1 MIHEDVNRIVE
12 KPYIPELNHIFH
24 MKLETQA
31 SESWKYYLSR
41 NQSIIVDLFQVYL
54 LNKIKINNL

>member
-1 MIHEDVNRIVE
+1 MIHEDVNRILE
-12 KPYIPELNHIFH
+12 KPYMPELNDSFN

-41 NQSIIVDLFQVYL
+41 NQSIIVDLFQV
-54 LNKIKINNL
+54 I